1 MTGQAVPARACETH
15 SSGSL
20 ATVRVRSGHAGK
32 EASAVGTR
40 YTRNMEV
47 RLTPELENELAS
59 IAARSSRTPQQVAA
73 EVLTRGLHQERRFI
87 DSVEQGIASADA
99 GRVIPDEA
107 VLAWLHAQEARESS

>member
-1 MTGQAVPARACETH
+1 
-15 SSGSL
+15 
-20 ATVRVRSGHAGK
+20 
-32 EASAVGTR
+32 
-40 YTRNMEV
+40 MEV

-99 GRVIPDEA
+99 GRVIPDED